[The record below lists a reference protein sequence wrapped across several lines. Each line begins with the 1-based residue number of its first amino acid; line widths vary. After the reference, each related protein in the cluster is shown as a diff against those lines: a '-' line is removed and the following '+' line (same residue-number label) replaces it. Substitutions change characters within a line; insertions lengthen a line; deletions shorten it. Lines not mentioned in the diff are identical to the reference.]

1 MKVLVSTDSSCLI
14 NYELLNKLGISLFP
28 LNVIVD
34 GEEFLDGITINQETL
49 CSAMRENKVI
59 KTSTPAYGTILEYFD
74 NLFDQGY
81 DHIIHFTISSKLS
94 SMYNLFKTIAND
106 EYENKLT
113 IIDSY
118 SVSSLMLSHVL
129 YAYDEIQKGTSIDE
143 IAKVIEQRKNE
154 CQVYFVPENL
164 NALKNGGRISPTIA
178 AIANTIGIKPVI
190 VLQDGGLEKYKMI
203 KNTKHALSDKFYEL
217 IKDYPINKYD
227 YTIVSFECK
236 STTFD
241 YIYGKINESLESE
254 SVLTGIIPINVCAH
268 CGPGTIGLVV
278 SPRINGKSIKDF
290 M

>member
-129 YAYDEIQKGTSIDE
+129 YAYDEIKKGTSIDE

-190 VLQDGGLEKYKMI
+190 VLQDGALEKYKMI
-203 KNTKHALSDKFYEL
+203 KNTKHALSDKFNEL
-217 IKDYPINKYD
+217 IKDFPISKYD
-227 YTIVSFECK
+227 YTIVSFDCK

>member
-1 MKVLVSTDSSCLI
+1 MALQLI
-14 NYELLNKLGISLFP
+14 KKI
-28 LNVIVD
+28 
-34 GEEFLDGITINQETL
+34 

-129 YAYDEIQKGTSIDE
+129 YAYDEIKKGTSIDE

-227 YTIVSFECK
+227 YTIVSFDCK

>member
-74 NLFDQGY
+74 NLFNQGY

-129 YAYDEIQKGTSIDE
+129 YAYDEIKKGTSIDE

-190 VLQDGGLEKYKMI
+190 VLQDGALEKYKMI
-203 KNTKHALSDKFYEL
+203 KNTKQALSDKFNEL
-217 IKDYPINKYD
+217 IKDFPISKYD
-227 YTIVSFECK
+227 YTIVSFDCK

>member
-129 YAYDEIQKGTSIDE
+129 YAYDEIKKGTSIDE

-227 YTIVSFECK
+227 YTIVSFDCK

>member
-129 YAYDEIQKGTSIDE
+129 YAYDEIKKGTSIDE

-203 KNTKHALSDKFYEL
+203 KNTKHALSDKFNEL
-217 IKDYPINKYD
+217 IKDFPISKYD
-227 YTIVSFECK
+227 YTIVSFDCK

>member
-129 YAYDEIQKGTSIDE
+129 YAYDEIQKGTSSDE

-227 YTIVSFECK
+227 YTIVSFDCK

>member
-34 GEEFLDGITINQETL
+34 GEEFLDVITINQETL

-129 YAYDEIQKGTSIDE
+129 YAYDEIKKGTSIDE

-154 CQVYFVPENL
+154 CKVYFVPENL

-227 YTIVSFECK
+227 YTIVSFDCK